1 MKKKPKN
8 YQSLFP
14 NKKLTKAE
22 QEWCRTYE
30 GNTMFE
36 PIYTE
41 AVKDDLTF
49 IEMIRKNHNW
59 LECHT
64 GDAIKSSEQAMR
76 KLPYFE
82 KIIYRHK

>member
-14 NKKLTKAE
+14 NKKLSRAE
-22 QEWCRTYE
+22 QKWCRAYE

-41 AVKDDLTF
+41 NVRDEETF
-49 IEMIRKNHNW
+49 IEMIKENHAW
-59 LECHT
+59 LERHT
-64 GDAIKSSEQAMR
+64 GDAIKSSERAMR
-76 KLPYFE
+76 GLPYYE
-82 KIIYRHK
+82 KIVYK